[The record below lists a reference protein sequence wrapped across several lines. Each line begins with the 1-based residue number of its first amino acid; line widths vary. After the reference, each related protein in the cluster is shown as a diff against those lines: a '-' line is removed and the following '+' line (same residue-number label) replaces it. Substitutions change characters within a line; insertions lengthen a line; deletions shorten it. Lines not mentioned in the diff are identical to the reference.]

1 MAKTRRTAT
10 PLSVDQIVAVLIA
23 AADANRHIPPAEAER
38 PFVRALA
45 RTLKLPAAQA
55 DAVVRV
61 MRVKNSA

>member
-45 RTLKLPAAQA
+45 MTLKLPAAQA